1 MKHKTIY
8 LDSGSSMEDWIEE
21 NKEVVLNSLYDE
33 LPAFLK
39 TKEDLKLILKL
50 VIKSNG
56 HSRLSEFNALAF
68 EFMLVRDELLETIDG
83 MLKHFEVIEEYEKCA
98 ELVKMK
104 KQYEESLLKPD
115 KQTSKRK
122 YTKKKQI

>member
-8 LDSGSSMEDWIEE
+8 LDSGSSMEDWIGE

-39 TKEDLKLILKL
+39 TKEDVKLILKL
-50 VIKSNG
+50 IIKSNG
-56 HSRLSEFNALAF
+56 HSRLSQFNALAF
-68 EFMLVRDELLETIDG
+68 EFMLVREELEETIAG

-104 KQYEESLLKPD
+104 RQYEESLLKPV
-115 KQTSKRK
+115 KKTRRK
-122 YTKKKQI
+122 KAENKLK

>member
-104 KQYEESLLKPD
+104 KQYEESLLKPV
-115 KQTSKRK
+115 KKTIRK
-122 YTKKKQI
+122 KVENKLK

>member
-39 TKEDLKLILKL
+39 TKEDIKLILKL
-50 VIKSNG
+50 IIKSNG
-56 HSRLSEFNALAF
+56 HSRLSQFNALAF
-68 EFMLVRDELLETIDG
+68 EFMLVREELEETIAG

-104 KQYEESLLKPD
+104 RQYEESLLKPV
-115 KQTSKRK
+115 KKTRRK
-122 YTKKKQI
+122 KAENKLK

>member
-50 VIKSNG
+50 IIKSSG

-68 EFMLVRDELLETIDG
+68 EFMLVREELAETIDG
-83 MLKHFEVIEEYEKCA
+83 MLRHFE
-98 ELVKMK
+98 
-104 KQYEESLLKPD
+104 
-115 KQTSKRK
+115 SKWLN
-122 YTKKKQI
+122 